1 MQGFDG
7 LTLADAVTLRSILT
21 LENDMIYTTIDN
33 ASQFRDEFHRC
44 GRGTQFSYE
53 ALGLLFDWFDEL
65 GEDIE
70 LDVIA
75 ICCDYSEDTPESIA
89 QNYDIDIDEDDDDIA
104 QQVVDYL
111 EKHSAVIG
119 VTGEGTIVYA
129 NF

>member
-1 MQGFDG
+1 
-7 LTLADAVTLRSILT
+7 
-21 LENDMIYTTIDN
+21 MIYTTIDN

-53 ALGLLFDWFDEL
+53 ALGLLFDYFEEL

-89 QNYDIDIDEDDDDIA
+89 QNYDIDIDIDEDDDDIT

-111 EKHSAVIG
+111 EQNSAVIG
-119 VTGEGTIVYA
+119 VTDAGTIVYA

>member
-1 MQGFDG
+1 MG

-21 LENDMIYTTIDN
+21 LENDMIYATIDN

-44 GRGTQFSYE
+44 GRGTQFSYD
-53 ALGLLFDWFDEL
+53 ALGLLFDYFEEL

-89 QNYDIDIDEDDDDIA
+89 QNYDIDIDEDDDDIT

-111 EKHSAVIG
+111 ENHSCVIG
-119 VTGEGTIVYA
+119 VTDAGTIVYA

>member
-1 MQGFDG
+1 M
-7 LTLADAVTLRSILT
+7 T
-21 LENDMIYTTIDN
+21 MIYTTIDN

-44 GRGTQFSYE
+44 DRGTQFSYE
-53 ALGLLFDWFDEL
+53 ALGLLFDYFDEL

-89 QNYDIDIDEDDDDIA
+89 QNYDIDIDEDDDDIT

-111 EKHSAVIG
+111 EHHSCVIG
-119 VTGEGTIVYA
+119 VTDAGTIVYA

>member
-1 MQGFDG
+1 
-7 LTLADAVTLRSILT
+7 
-21 LENDMIYTTIDN
+21 MIYTTIDN

-44 GRGTQFSYE
+44 GRGTQFSYV
-53 ALGLLFDWFDEL
+53 ALGLLFDYFEEL
-65 GEDIE
+65 GGDIE

-89 QNYDIDIDEDDDDIA
+89 QNYDIDIDINENDDEIT

-111 EKHSAVIG
+111 EQNSAVIG

>member
-1 MQGFDG
+1 M
-7 LTLADAVTLRSILT
+7 T
-21 LENDMIYTTIDN
+21 MIYTTIGN
-33 ASQFRDEFHRC
+33 ASQFRDEFHLC

-53 ALGLLFDWFDEL
+53 ALGLLFDYFEEL

-89 QNYDIDIDEDDDDIA
+89 QYYDIEIHDNPEDAEDTFSIPSNLEL
-104 QQVVDYL
+104 VVDYL
-111 EKHSAVIG
+111 EKEGTFIGETSA
-119 VTGEGTIVYA
+119 GTIVYA